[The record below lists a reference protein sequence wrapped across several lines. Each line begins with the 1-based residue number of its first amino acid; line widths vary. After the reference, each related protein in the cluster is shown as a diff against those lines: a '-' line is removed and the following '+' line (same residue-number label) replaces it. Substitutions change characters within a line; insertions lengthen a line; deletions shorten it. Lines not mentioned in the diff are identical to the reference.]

1 MNRFYNTVYN
11 IILIGETGQGKS
23 SLGNFILGTEDA
35 FIVSDDSE
43 SCTTET
49 IRKISRLDNEI
60 GVVDTPGL
68 QDSQGRDKIH
78 YEQMLKIIK
87 EMKNLNFILLVF
99 NFTSPRFTTSIQFMI
114 KFLCN
119 VFPRNFAHHVGIVFT
134 HYDHE
139 YQIRINKKKKKD
151 PREERKGFIKDIME
165 LISQTTNE
173 QLFLGPPIFYLD
185 SYVEDENSKK
195 ELNRLIAFA
204 KSLKP
209 IEDIRQCKL
218 NYKKEEEE
226 FNTRTYDRVQGD
238 YIITYTEKLKRIKR
252 TDYNNKVTYSE
263 WETLSVNTSTRSVP
277 VRYETRYIEK
287 KIDRDEDKK
296 EEKKIDKTKEEEDRK
311 KQKNDKLNEKR
322 ETCNKVINAGLL
334 GTIGSALLTG
344 AGIAITPFCPVIG
357 TSVAYVGIAGIGAS
371 GATSLGGAVA
381 DTVYQNKMEK

>member
-1 MNRFYNTVYN
+1 MIYN
-11 IILIGETGQGKS
+11 IILIGETGSGKS
-23 SLGNFILGTEDA
+23 SLGNFILGIDDA
-35 FIVSDDSE
+35 FEVSNDPE

-49 IRKISRLDNEI
+49 IRKISRLDHEI

-99 NFTSPRFTTSIQFMI
+99 NYRSPRFTSSIQFMI

-119 VFPRNFAHHVGIVFT
+119 VFPRNFAQHVGIVFT
-134 HYDHE
+134 NYDHE

-151 PREERKGFIKDIME
+151 PREERKEFIKDVME

-173 QLFLGPPIFYLD
+173 ALFLGPPVFYLD
-185 SYVEDENSKK
+185 SYVEDDNSKK

-204 KSLKP
+204 KNLKP
-209 IEDIRQCKL
+209 IEDIRQCNL

-226 FNTRTYDRVQGD
+226 YDTRIYDRVQGN

-263 WETLSVNTSTRSVP
+263 WETLSTNTSSRSVP
-277 VRYETRYIEK
+277 VRYETQY
-287 KIDRDEDKK
+287 IDRYRDEDEDKK
-296 EEKKIDKTKEEEDRK
+296 EEAKNEEEDEKRK
-311 KQKNDKLNEKR
+311 KNEEINKKR
-322 ETCNKVINAGLL
+322 ETCRKVASGGAL
-334 GTIGSALLTG
+334 GMIGSGIVTGIGALITPFLPMVG
-344 AGIAITPFCPVIG
+344 APIAYAGMAGIA
-357 TSVAYVGIAGIGAS
+357 AS
-371 GATSLGGAVA
+371 SATSFGGAVA
-381 DTVYQNKMEK
+381 DAVYENKIQK